1 MHQTSQ
7 LLNHF
12 SLDGQSL
19 KNYMGNRA
27 EYQENQDC
35 RIQFFTVQI
44 EYSFDEEERLMAK
57 YKVIAKAKDSKC
69 SYVKE
74 GDRMVIEGT
83 MVNLKETDSLCA
95 VALGAI
101 QYSLFIMGKANDP
114 KDFGRQDVYTLQCPD
129 PETRVIFE
137 ITRKRVE
144 D

>member
-1 MHQTSQ
+1 LPGS
-7 LLNHF
+7 F
-12 SLDGQSL
+12 FYGI
-19 KNYMGNRA
+19 NRIF
-27 EYQENQDC
+27 NL
-35 RIQFFTVQI
+35 
-44 EYSFDEEERLMAK
+44 EEGRMAK

-74 GDRMVIEGT
+74 GDQLVIEGT

-114 KDFGRQDVYTLQCPD
+114 KDFGREDVYTLQCPD

-137 ITRKRVE
+137 ISRKLVE
-144 D
+144 E